1 MITSTLVDITQA
13 ILDLFDTNEEPLA
26 SVILALE
33 NEPAQQKPI
42 DTVWCRLSHRPG
54 IKQQIT
60 LGESPL
66 FEQLGLSILQVF
78 VPQDHGIAPGYDV
91 VDLVDAQMKK
101 WRSNDKQITVYSTEH
116 KSYPSS
122 KDSPHFQINYTLY
135 WKSIRP

>member
-1 MITSTLVDITQA
+1 MITDTLVDITQA
-13 ILDLFDTNEEPLA
+13 VLDLFDTTEEPLA
-26 SVILALE
+26 GVVLALE
-33 NEPAQQKPI
+33 NEPAQQEPI

-78 VPQDHGIAPGYDV
+78 VPQDQGIAPGYDV

-116 KSYPSS
+116 KSYPST
-122 KDSPHFQINYTLY
+122 KDSPYFQINYTLY